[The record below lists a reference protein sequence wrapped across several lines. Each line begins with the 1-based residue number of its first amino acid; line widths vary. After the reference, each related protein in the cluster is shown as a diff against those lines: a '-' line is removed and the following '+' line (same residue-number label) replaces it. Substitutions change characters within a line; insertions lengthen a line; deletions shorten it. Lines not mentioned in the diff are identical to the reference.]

1 MYLVPGTGFM
11 AIGGAATQGL
21 ARVGLKEHFNDP
33 VCVTEV
39 SGLILPALV
48 KHKDNNFL

>member
-21 ARVGLKEHFNDP
+21 ARVGLKEHVSDP

-39 SGLILPALV
+39 S
-48 KHKDNNFL
+48 

>member
-21 ARVGLKEHFNDP
+21 ARSALKEHANDP

-39 SGLILPALV
+39 RCVLMIIKSRMV
-48 KHKDNNFL
+48 R